1 MLVAMLGDLVI
12 LAMLVVLVPYW
23 VYKLVTED
31 RDK

>member
-1 MLVAMLGDLVI
+1 MLGDLVI
-12 LAMLVVLVPYW
+12 LGLLVDLVPYW

>member
-1 MLVAMLGDLVI
+1 MVGDLVI
-12 LAMLVVLVPYW
+12 LGMLVGLVGYW

>member
-1 MLVAMLGDLVI
+1 MLGDLVI
-12 LAMLVVLVPYW
+12 LGLLVGLVSYW